1 VSLFELFVGAQAW
14 ASAAGAE
21 HHGPSIHE
29 IWFPLGNFLI
39 FAFLIWRYALPPVR
53 GFLQSRRQEFLAA
66 VEEISAKK
74 RQAESLVQDYRSRLA
89 GLDNEIAA
97 LRVSL
102 RDEGEREKNKLL
114 SEARTLAAKI
124 SDDADLLANQ
134 EVLTARQQL
143 RREMAAQAEVLAQE
157 LLRRHISAPDQ
168 GRLVEG
174 FIRSIG
180 QPR

>member
-1 VSLFELFVGAQAW
+1 VTLFDLFVGAQAW

-66 VEEISAKK
+66 IEEISAKK
-74 RQAESLVQDYRSRLA
+74 RQAEALVQDYRSRLA
-89 GLDNEIAA
+89 GLDNEIVA
-97 LRVSL
+97 LQVSL

-134 EVLTARQQL
+134 EVLMARQQL
-143 RREMAAQAEVLAQE
+143 RREMAAQAVVLAQE
-157 LLRRHISAPDQ
+157 LVRRHISGPDQ

-174 FIRSIG
+174 FIQSIG